1 MCRFFVKTYFIW
13 GIIGKEL
20 TEMLSIC
27 KIKRAE
33 VRERTARKGEKICY
47 RKEESIRVR
56 SSDVTSG

>member
-1 MCRFFVKTYFIW
+1 MCRFFVKKYFIW

-33 VRERTARKGEKICY
+33 VRERT
-47 RKEESIRVR
+47 
-56 SSDVTSG
+56 T